1 VDSTLAAEFEETR
14 DSQGAFP
21 RLGDDAIDALEKRGA
36 KRRAIAVGD
45 VLFAEGDKTYDFFV
59 VLSGKVAIV
68 RNAGCEDQSVIGVH
82 GEHRFLG
89 ELNLLTGE
97 AVYLTAQVVEAGE
110 VLQLPRTELRNF
122 IDSEQSIADVIMR
135 AYLARRSLLIGLG
148 AGPRIIGSRFSRD
161 TQRLRVFMAR
171 NRFPHDFM
179 DLEEDPQAEAFVRT
193 VGLEPDQTPIVLH
206 AHHMLRNPSNEE
218 LARVLGLRRPS
229 NSEAVCDVLVVGAG
243 PAGLA
248 ASVYGA
254 SEGLKTVTIDA
265 VAAGGQAG
273 TSSRIENYLGF
284 PGGISGMELAER
296 AILQAGKFGA
306 RLQVPAEAAGFCR
319 HEDHYR
325 VRLSDGETVEARA
338 VVIATGARYR
348 KLGVPRMEELTGL
361 GVYYAATPMEAE
373 MCSGSAVAIVGGGN
387 SAGQAAVFLSGRV
400 AQVTLMIRG
409 ADLGRT
415 MSRYLIDQIERIPN
429 IEVRTGTQ
437 VDELIGERGL
447 DALMLRNGT
456 PDGERTRLDCK
467 ALFVFIGADPRTG
480 WLTDEVR
487 LDDKGSVLT
496 GSELAAVES
505 TPTMPLA
512 LETSA
517 PGVFAVG
524 DVRSGSV
531 KRVASAVGEGSMA
544 VRLVHQHL
552 AEH

>member
-1 VDSTLAAEFEETR
+1 MSSQLAAEFEETK
-14 DSQGAFP
+14 DAQGAFP
-21 RLGDDAIDALEKRGA
+21 RLSDDAIAALEERA
-36 KRRAIAVGD
+36 TRRATTVGEI
-45 VLFAEGDKTYDFFV
+45 LFADGDATYDFFV
-59 VLSGKVAIV
+59 VLSGKVAII
-68 RNAGCEDQSVIGVH
+68 RNAGCADEQTIGVH
-82 GEHRFLG
+82 GERRFLG

-97 AVYLTAQVVEAGE
+97 AVYLTAKVVEAGE
-110 VLQLPRTELRNF
+110 VLQLPRRALLEF
-122 IDSEQSIADVIMR
+122 VDSEQSIADLVLR
-135 AYLARRSLLIGLG
+135 AYLARRALLIGIG
-148 AGPRIIGSRFSRD
+148 AGPRVIGSRYSRD
-161 TQRLRVFMAR
+161 TQRLRVFLAR
-171 NRFPHDFM
+171 NRFPHGFL
-179 DLEEDPQAEAFVRT
+179 DLEEDSSAEDLVRRL
-193 VGLEPDQTPIVLH
+193 GLQPNETPIVIH
-206 AHHMLRNPSNEE
+206 AHQMLRNPSNDE

-229 NSEAVCDVLVVGAG
+229 KAEAICDLLVVGAG

-254 SEGLKTVTIDA
+254 SEGLATVTLDA

-273 TSSRIENYLGF
+273 TSTRIENYLGF

-306 RLQVPAEAAGFCR
+306 RLLVPAEAVGFCR

-325 VRLSDGETVEARA
+325 VRLSDGETVESRA

-348 KLGVPRMEELTGL
+348 KLDVPRIDELTGL

-387 SAGQAAVFLSGRV
+387 SAGQAAVFLSRKV
-400 AQVTLMIRG
+400 REVTMMVRG
-409 ADLGRT
+409 PDLGRT
-415 MSRYLIDQIERIPN
+415 MSRYLIDQIDRIDN
-429 IEVRTGTQ
+429 VEVRTKTE
-437 VDELIGERGL
+437 VDELIGDRSLE
-447 DALMLRNGT
+447 ALMLRNGT
-456 PDGERTRLDCK
+456 GNGAQERLDAT

-487 LDDKGSVLT
+487 LDDKGFVLAGT
-496 GSELAAVES
+496 ELAAAES
-505 TPTMPLA
+505 SPALPLA

-544 VRLVHQHL
+544 VRMVHQHL
-552 AEH
+552 AEN